1 MGDFRDSL
9 VAYIVG
15 ETFVEWRRVFPSAI
29 DPILIPLTVIP
40 IPDGVPFPQP
50 VMVYF
55 ASDAN
60 WKEISHWHK
69 SFSLPDYELDITFNG
84 DASGHFTG
92 VALTG
97 FTVIYRRRYV
107 KDTRPYIEPLFD
119 EVSE

>member
-1 MGDFRDSL
+1 MGDFRDTLIAS
-9 VAYIVG
+9 VVG
-15 ETFVEWRRVFPSAI
+15 ETFLEWRRVFPSAT
-29 DPILIPLTVIP
+29 DPILIPVSVIP
-40 IPDGVPFPQP
+40 IPLGVPFPEP

-69 SFSLPDYELDITFNG
+69 SFSLPTYELDITFNG
-84 DASGHFTG
+84 DAAGHFTK

-107 KDTRPYIEPLFD
+107 KDTRPYIEPQPD
-119 EVSE
+119 EVNE

>member
-1 MGDFRDSL
+1 MGDFVNSL
-9 VAYIVG
+9 VAYVVG
-15 ETFVEWRRVFPSAI
+15 ETFVEWRRVFPSATS
-29 DPILIPLTVIP
+29 PILIPLTVIP
-40 IPDGVPFPQP
+40 IPDTVVGLKP

-69 SFSLPDYELDITFNG
+69 SFSLSDYELDITFNG
-84 DASGHFTG
+84 DAAGHLTSIP
-92 VALTG
+92 LTG

-107 KDTRPYIEPLFD
+107 KDTGLYIEPPIQ